1 MRAAISSYS
10 RTTRATTS
18 ATVRTSRTTAR
29 ARTTAAAMATGN
41 QRERVGTIF
50 GTMTLG
56 WRYASEACDD
66 EASTA
71 MLTTFVCERGQS
83 AELDTAIAYA
93 GGETE
98 RILGRAFAANAALRA
113 SDAVIDTKANPW
125 PGGVMTQDAGRG
137 GLSASELRAQ
147 VRQSVESLN
156 GRKIRTLYLHAPDSE
171 TRLEDALR
179 ECERLRTE
187 ENAFEDLGLSNF
199 SAWETVMACQICERN
214 GWKRPTM
221 YQGMY
226 NALTRNVE
234 SELLSAL
241 RACRM
246 RFVAYNPL
254 AGGLLTGKYV
264 GKRDADRLAGGRFD
278 GNDMYKSRFFLE
290 CYHDA
295 VDAVVEACRKHDID
309 PADAALR
316 WMYNHSALDGS
327 KGDAVIIGA
336 SSVKQLEANL
346 ASADVV
352 EPLPRDVLDA
362 FDDGWRACRS
372 SSAPYFRGH
381 CKLD

>member
-1 MRAAISSYS
+1 MTSRNPTRAA
-10 RTTRATTS
+10 TTRDDERS
-18 ATVRTSRTTAR
+18 ARD
-29 ARTTAAAMATGN
+29 
-41 QRERVGTIF
+41 ERVGTIF

-56 WRYASEACDD
+56 WRYASETCDD
-66 EASTA
+66 ETSTA
-71 MLTTFVCERGQS
+71 MLRTFVRDGGGRRCR
-83 AELDTAIAYA
+83 ELDTAIAYA

-98 RILGRAFAANAALRA
+98 RILGRAFASDGTLRA
-113 SDAVIDTKANPW
+113 SDATVDTKANPW
-125 PGGVMTQDAGRG
+125 PGGVMTGDPGTG
-137 GLSASELRAQ
+137 GLSARELRAQ
-147 VRQSVESLN
+147 VRSSVESLN
-156 GRKIRTLYLHAPDSE
+156 GKRIRTLYLHAPDSE
-171 TRLEDALR
+171 TRLEDALE
-179 ECERLRTE
+179 ECERLRRE
-187 ENAFEDLGLSNF
+187 ENAFEDVGLSNF

-234 SELLSAL
+234 SELVPAV
-241 RACRM
+241 RACGM

-264 GKRDADRLAGGRFD
+264 GARDGETKITGGRFD
-278 GNDMYKSRFFLE
+278 GNEMYTRRFFLD

-295 VDAVVEACRKHDID
+295 VDAVVEACRRHDID

-346 ASADVV
+346 ASAAVV